1 MPNFSWMY
9 ILFGKYF
16 NLINLKFEYH
26 MTEFNDIL
34 EVYGIPA
41 DEYSVRP
48 FGNGLIN
55 DTYLVHTEKSAPSY
69 MLQRINHNIFTDV
82 EGLQSNIDRVT
93 DHLRQKLI
101 AEGVE
106 DVDRRALK
114 FLKNKENGKSYVKSG
129 ENYWR
134 ISEFIPESVTK
145 ENLNPES
152 AYIVGKAF
160 GDFEASLTELAD
172 DLVET
177 IKDFH
182 NMEFRLQQL
191 KEALEADP
199 MGRKAEVAEFVKQIM
214 DKSEKMTQ
222 AEKLHREGKLPKRV
236 CHCDTK
242 LNNILFDK
250 DDNILCVID
259 LDTVMPSFVFSD
271 FGDFLRFAANTAE
284 EDAKD
289 LSRVDF
295 NMEMFRY
302 FAKGYLESATFLTE
316 LEKDML
322 PYAAELFPYMQAVRF
337 LTDYINGD
345 TYFKIAYPE
354 HNLVRAKAQWKLF
367 EQAEAKESE
376 MKQIIAELQK

>member
-1 MPNFSWMY
+1 
-9 ILFGKYF
+9 
-16 NLINLKFEYH
+16 
-26 MTEFNDIL
+26 MTQFNDIL
-34 EVYGIPA
+34 ETFGISA
-41 DEYSVRP
+41 EDYSVRP

-55 DTYLVHTEKSAPSY
+55 DTYLVSSEVHTPSY

-82 EGLQSNIDRVT
+82 DGLQNNIDKVT
-93 DHLRQKLI
+93 DHLRKKLLD
-101 AEGVE
+101 EGVE

-114 FLKNKENGKSYVKSG
+114 FLKNKETGKSYVYWDK
-129 ENYWR
+129 NYWR
-134 ISEFIPESVTK
+134 LSEFIPESVTK

-160 GDFEASLTELAD
+160 GNFEANLTELAG

-191 KEALEADP
+191 HDSLEADP
-199 MGRKAEVAEFVKQIM
+199 VGRKNEVKDFVEQIIA
-214 DKSEKMTQ
+214 KAEKMTQ
-222 AEKLHREGKLPKRV
+222 AEQLHREGKLPKRV

-250 DDNILCVID
+250 EDNILCVID
-259 LDTVMPSFVFSD
+259 LDTVMPSFIFSD

-289 LSRVDF
+289 LSKVDF
-295 NMEMFRY
+295 NLEMFRY

-316 LEKDML
+316 LEKNML

-345 TYFKIAYPE
+345 TYFKTSYPE
-354 HNLVRAKAQWKLF
+354 HNLVRAKSQWRLF
-367 EQAEAKESE
+367 EQAEAKEGE
-376 MKQIIAELQK
+376 MKKIIADLQQK